1 LLVERAR
8 FAGVCEPVLRDA
20 ARRALAGGVP
30 LDAAAAGVAG
40 GCAEQIRRRRL
51 IGGVSLNGGKGTM
64 FGAFTGILLVY
75 MIQNVLTHAGVPAE
89 WIDAL
94 NGAII
99 LMALMVSRVT
109 SGRAQE

>member
-1 LLVERAR
+1 
-8 FAGVCEPVLRDA
+8 
-20 ARRALAGGVP
+20 
-30 LDAAAAGVAG
+30 
-40 GCAEQIRRRRL
+40 
-51 IGGVSLNGGKGTM
+51 
-64 FGAFTGILLVY
+64 